1 MLIDFYQNWDYLLST
16 LAPQCFNNCMAQL
29 PTPPDPPMTS
39 TFLLVAFITYKPPNN
54 FNADHAVMPVYSNPA
69 ASSLVKW
76 SGFLAT

>member
-1 MLIDFYQNWDYLLST
+1 
-16 LAPQCFNNCMAQL
+16 MAQL

-54 FNADHAVMPVYSNPA
+54 FNADQAVMPVYNNPA

>member
-1 MLIDFYQNWDYLLST
+1 
-16 LAPQCFNNCMAQL
+16 MAQL

-54 FNADHAVMPVYSNPA
+54 FKADHAVMPVYSNPA